1 MHSPGEFLISGS
13 FFSIR
18 WYGLLIS
25 LGILAAYFLSLA
37 ELKQEKIPEN
47 KFDSVFLSTLL
58 SGIIGAR
65 IGFVIQNTAYFGQH
79 FAEIFKIWD
88 GGLSIHGAIIMG
100 TAALYLSVKATKL
113 DFRKIANII
122 APNVLLAGSI
132 GRWGN
137 FFNQEIIGKPTNYFL
152 KIFIDPAH
160 RPIGL
165 ENVSYYHPVFLYE
178 SVSLLLAFIFYRILK
193 NRLKNYALVYTLTIY
208 SAIRIIVEFWRIDY
222 KPIFW
227 KFDLAQ
233 LVSFGIILFALT
245 FLAVTLTKRQ
255 K

>member
-1 MHSPGEFLISGS
+1 LVEA
-13 FFSIR
+13 R
-18 WYGLLIS
+18 R
-25 LGILAAYFLSLA
+25 
-37 ELKQEKIPEN
+37 EKIPEN
-47 KFDSVFLSTLL
+47 KFDSVFLLTLL

-65 IGFVIQNTAYFGQH
+65 IGFVLQNTAYFGQH

-100 TAALYLSVKATKL
+100 TVALYLSIKVTKL
-113 DFRKIANII
+113 DFKKIANII
-122 APNVLLAGSI
+122 APNILLAGSI

-137 FFNQEIIGKPTNYFL
+137 FFNQEIIGKPTNSFL

-160 RPIGL
+160 RPPGL

-178 SVSLLLAFIFYRILK
+178 SILLLFAFVFYRILK
-193 NRLKNYALVYTLTIY
+193 NRLENYALVYTLIIY
-208 SAIRIIVEFWRIDY
+208 SLIRMIVEFWRIDY
-222 KPIFW
+222 KPILW

-233 LVSFGIILFALT
+233 LVSLGIILVTLAFG
-245 FLAVTLTKRQ
+245 AVTLTKKQ